1 MKRHVA
7 AAVVLVTAFLV
18 VDSHVDWVRLDG
30 RHLLEVSG
38 QRLDAL
44 GWAADRVLHLRRDCA
59 QTMDL
64 APDSAVARDMLQVI
78 QKHSLPDSQS
88 ARWLQLQRLDD
99 WALAEVAFDTLK
111 PTVVA
116 LRLQAGQWRVQDQA
130 VWSGSTAPW
139 HSGDFVRRYLR
150 QQAPDLPRPLVQC
163 LQVDPT
169 RYSPGPGGLGPMAG
183 PASTEAVASSGFISA
198 GFSAAYFLSANF
210 STADSLTANLA
221 TTSPASAGLAT
232 AQALAA
238 AVFAG
243 GPP

>member
-1 MKRHVA
+1 MKRHVG
-7 AAVVLVTAFLV
+7 AAVVVVTAFLV

-38 QRLDAL
+38 QRWDAL
-44 GWAADRVLHLRRDCA
+44 GWAADRVLHMRRDCA
-59 QTMDL
+59 KTMDL
-64 APDSAVARDMLQVI
+64 APDSAEARELLQVI

-169 RYSPGPGGLGPMAG
+169 HYSPGPGGLGPMAG
-183 PASTEAVASSGFISA
+183 PPTTEVIATEVVATSGFIDA
-198 GFSAAYFLSANF
+198 DF

-221 TTSPASAGLAT
+221 TTSSASAGLAT

-238 AVFAG
+238 AVFAE